1 MRWTFDMMRSM
12 KNCASSALALTL
24 AIAGGLAAPLRSDA
38 SVRKDS
44 TPPPPPSSVT
54 LSAASYVPRS
64 ALPDTFRAEIGHA
77 DSITFVRIP
86 AYDSPCFVAERA
98 ALEMISEKQKQ
109 QKENMNEYARE
120 AIA

>member
-24 AIAGGLAAPLRSDA
+24 AIAGGLAAPLHSDA
-38 SVRKDS
+38 SVRKGL
-44 TPPPPPSSVT
+44 PPPRSSETRTDV
-54 LSAASYVPRS
+54 SYAPHS
-64 ALPDTFRAEIGHA
+64 ALHDTFRAEIGHA

-98 ALEMISEKQKQ
+98 ALDLL
-109 QKENMNEYARE
+109 
-120 AIA
+120 